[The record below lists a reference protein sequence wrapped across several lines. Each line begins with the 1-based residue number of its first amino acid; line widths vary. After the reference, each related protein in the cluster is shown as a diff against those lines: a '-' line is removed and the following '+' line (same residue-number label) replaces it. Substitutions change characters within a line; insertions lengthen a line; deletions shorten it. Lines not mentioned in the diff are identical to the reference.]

1 MRALCWHLLMG
12 LVQQKLKKLEK
23 VLLAAV
29 GIEPPNSW
37 LQAQCSTNE
46 PPRLTCWDVLIA
58 HIYLTWRI
66 EMLRLLLIFPQQLSK
81 TCPLAK
87 KILSLRQKYEKK
99 EMILVIFLPRSEI
112 AFFLDS
118 WKSNFFFELFLNILV
133 KFLITRKL
141 VIKNFTRMFKKSSQ
155 KKIWLP
161 FVQEKSNFTA
171 EKKNASYHFLFFL
184 FLLKENTIFYLR
196 CVSYPCE
203 IVIGSHQH

>member
-23 VLLAAV
+23 VSLAAV

-37 LQAQCSTNE
+37 LQTQCSTNE
-46 PPRLTCWDVLIA
+46 PPRLTCLDVLIA

-99 EMILVIFLPRSEI
+99 EMILVIFLLCSEI

-118 WKSNFFFELFLNILV
+118 WKSNLFWELFFNMRV

-155 KKIWLP
+155 KK
-161 FVQEKSNFTA
+161 FDFHSSR
-171 EKKNASYHFLFFL
+171 KKAISLRRKKCLLSFPFFL
-184 FLLKENTIFYLR
+184 IFAQGKYYFESFFWTFEWNFL
-196 CVSYPCE
+196 
-203 IVIGSHQH
+203 